1 MNIYDLIRPNHS
13 DEVVQSVTPKRG
25 FTQEEYEDLFGLVKE
40 INLRVKHIHELDIK
54 EALEKIAQR
63 LQEED

>member
-1 MNIYDLIRPNHS
+1 MNIYDLIGLSNH
-13 DEVVQSVTPKRG
+13 DEPTQSTESKRG

-54 EALEKIAQR
+54 EALEKIAKR